1 MKKIL
6 GAALALSL
14 IGSAAFAEITVSG
27 RGYVETH
34 VFNYKTDTNGENG
47 TTKLFDNWDTGDSDV
62 FISGDINGIAGAM
75 LNIDFGDAAK
85 SGSPT
90 PVKVGDKRT
99 ALPTATTALL
109 TRPNPSGVRFR
120 FSI

>member
-34 VFNYKTDTNGENG
+34 VFNYATDADGENG
-47 TTKLFDNWDTGDSDV
+47 TTKLFDKWDTGDSDV

-85 SGSPT
+85 SG
-90 PVKVGDKRT
+90 
-99 ALPTATTALL
+99 
-109 TRPNPSGVRFR
+109 R
-120 FSI
+120 FSDNQGF